1 MPITISRER
10 RPELWI
16 HYQSQKVVDKP
27 GTVFD
32 TVPVGFIEADIII
45 FAGK

>member
-16 HYQSQKVVDKP
+16 SLSSQKAVDKP

-32 TVPVGFIEADIII
+32 TVPVRLYEADIII

>member
-16 HYQSQKVVDKP
+16 SLTIAKVVDKP

-32 TVPVGFIEADIII
+32 TVPVRLY
-45 FAGK
+45 

>member
-1 MPITISRER
+1 LSDKYY
-10 RPELWI
+10 LCQSQFLVNDALSYGF

-32 TVPVGFIEADIII
+32 TVPDRLY
-45 FAGK
+45 